1 MKHSDSNQVESRVS
15 RRRFLK
21 MAGAG
26 ALATL
31 SASAL
36 SACGIGRAQ
45 PTVFPTAT
53 PLPPITPTTGSAE
66 LALIN
71 GHVITVDARGT
82 IAQAV
87 AVQSGR
93 IVAVGSNQDIEEL
106 IGPQTRVLDLAGQT
120 VTPGL
125 IDSHNHFQGFGVV
138 QQLLVDLRPPK
149 VSTITAIQQ
158 RIAEQVAQTPA
169 GTWVIGHGFYTLD
182 DGRWPNR
189 HDLDPV
195 SPNNPVFILHGSG
208 QFGVANS
215 RALQEAEITRSTR
228 NPPGGVIQKDE
239 QGEPTGVML
248 MYPAEVEVL
257 KSFPLYPVEELEKC
271 IQWAEDQFLAQGI
284 TSIQDV
290 MVSGQ
295 VISPLQAIEAYQSLA
310 ERGELR
316 IRVDMMP
323 YLNNMDRLE
332 KALRTY
338 PSLEVGRLKL
348 EGWKISVD
356 GGLLGRSCLTYEP
369 FAEGS
374 TGIALHSE
382 KELNDMVR
390 LCHEAGHQVSMHV
403 VGDKA
408 IDWGLN
414 AIEKALE
421 KAPRENHRHRLEH
434 AALPTGEALERMR
447 KLGVVV
453 STQPTYVFYGPA
465 DLYVE
470 WWGMDRAAK
479 AAPIQTWRKMGI
491 PVAFGADPPA
501 NHEWLPQLTLWA
513 AVTRQSQSGAVIG
526 PEEAVTIQEA
536 LYMHTMGSAYAAFE
550 ENVKGS
556 IEPGKLA
563 DMAIWEEDLYSV
575 PAEHIKEVK
584 VQTTIIDGEVVYQ
597 AEGADFGPGAVI
609 GG

>member
-1 MKHSDSNQVESRVS
+1 MSHSSNSRIGSPVS

-21 MAGAG
+21 VAGAG

-36 SACGIGRAQ
+36 SACGMGQAR

-53 PLPPITPTTGSAE
+53 PPPPITPTTGSAE

-106 IGPQTRVLDLAGQT
+106 IGPQARVLDLTGQT

-125 IDSHNHFQGFGVV
+125 IDAHNHFQDLGIV
-138 QQLLVDLRPPK
+138 QWLTVNLRPPE
-149 VSTITAIQQ
+149 VSSIADIQQ
-158 RIAEQVAQTPA
+158 RIAERVAQTPA
-169 GTWVIGHGFYTLD
+169 GTWIIGHGFYALD
-182 DGRWPNR
+182 EGRWPNR
-189 HDLDPV
+189 HDLDSI
-195 SPNNPVFILHGSG
+195 SPNNPVFVMHGSG
-208 QFGVANS
+208 QFGAANS
-215 RALQEAEITRSTR
+215 RALQEAEITRSTG
-228 NPPGGVIQKDE
+228 NPPGGVIQKDD

-248 MYPAEVEVL
+248 MYPAEVKILE
-257 KSFPLYPVEELEKC
+257 SFPRYSVEEMERCVRLT
-271 IQWAEDQFLAQGI
+271 EDQFLAHGI
-284 TSIQDV
+284 TSVHDV
-290 MVSGQ
+290 MVSAPVNPPTQALQ
-295 VISPLQAIEAYQSLA
+295 VYQGLA

-316 IRVDMMP
+316 IRVNMMP
-323 YLNNMDRLE
+323 YLSNMDQLE
-332 KALRTY
+332 KALKTY

-356 GGLLGRSCLTYEP
+356 GGVLGRSCLTYEP

-390 LCHEAGHQVSMHV
+390 LCHEAGCQISMHV

-421 KAPRENHRHRLEH
+421 RAPRENHRHRLEH
-434 AALPTGEALERMR
+434 VALPTEEALERIR

-453 STQPTYVFYGPA
+453 SSQPTYLFYGPA
-465 DLYVE
+465 DLFVE

-479 AAPIQTWRKMGI
+479 ANPVQTWRKMGI

-501 NHEWLPQLTLWA
+501 NHEWQPQLTLWA
-513 AVTRQSQSGAVIG
+513 AVTRQSQGGAVVG

-536 LYMHTMGSAYAAFE
+536 LSMHTMGSAYAAFE

-563 DMAIWEEDLYSV
+563 DLVVWEEDLYSV
-575 PAEHIKEVK
+575 PAEHLKELK
-584 VQTTIIDGEVVYQ
+584 VQATIIDGQVVYQ
-597 AEGADFGPGAVI
+597 AEGADFGPRAALG
-609 GG
+609 